1 MMKLNDFIL
10 QPKET
15 ADEMILTN
23 RYPSFIYEDGK
34 RTEKQDGYKLE
45 IVVPKWRFE
54 KISVK
59 VERLP
64 QELMEFDAP
73 VYVQFEGLSFY
84 GFFQKGNL
92 SFAAKASAV
101 KAATI
106 ANPKANK

>member
-15 ADEMILTN
+15 PGELILTN
-23 RYPSFIYEDGK
+23 QYPAFAYEDGK
-34 RTEKQDGYKLE
+34 RTDRQEGYKLE

-54 KISVK
+54 KLSVK
-59 VERLP
+59 VAQIP

-73 VYVQFEGLSFY
+73 VYVQFEGLTFY

-92 SFAAKASAV
+92 SFAARASAV
-101 KAATI
+101 KVVTI
-106 ANPKANK
+106 AEVKANK